1 MATLRDSEL
10 ALSADI
16 IYLNHAAVAPWP
28 RRAVEAVQQFAET
41 CGSRGAAD
49 YPQWLAVE
57 MRLRQRLAR
66 LINARSTDDIA
77 LVKNTSEALSMIA
90 YGLDWRSGDNVVVF
104 QGEFPSNRMVWES
117 LSRYGVEL
125 REVPLCTE
133 GQPEEDLLARCD
145 QRTRLVSVSS
155 VQYATGFRTD
165 LQTIGDGCRRR
176 KILFCVDAI
185 QSLGALSFDVQGCD
199 ADFVA
204 ADGHKWMLG
213 PEGLALFWC
222 RPELRERLQLHE
234 IGWHMTDR
242 PGDFE
247 ARQWRPSATATRFE
261 CGSPNLLAAHAL
273 EASLSLIE
281 ETGIQKIHE
290 QVVSISGYI
299 MEKARSIR
307 PEVELISPQAEA
319 RRSGIVTLRPGD
331 ADPETLRRSLLDC
344 GVVCAARG
352 GGLRFSPHFYNE
364 PGEIDAAFDALSR
377 CRTSQPR

>member
-1 MATLRDSEL
+1 MGILRNTEL
-10 ALSADI
+10 LLDADVV
-16 IYLNHAAVAPWP
+16 YLNHAAVAPWP
-28 RRAVEAVQQFAET
+28 RRAVVAVQRFAET
-41 CGSRGAAD
+41 CGKRGAAD
-49 YPQWLAVE
+49 YPRWLEVE
-57 MRLRQRLAR
+57 LRLRQRLAR

-90 YGLDWRSGDNVVVF
+90 YGLQWRPGDNVVIF
-104 QGEFPSNRMVWES
+104 EGEFPSNRLVWES
-117 LSRYGVEL
+117 LTRYGVEL
-125 REVPLCTE
+125 REVPLRTE
-133 GQPEEDLLARCD
+133 DRREAELLARCD
-145 QRTRLVSVSS
+145 RHTRLVSVSS

-165 LQTIGDGCRRR
+165 LQTIGEGCRRR

-185 QSLGALSFDVQGCD
+185 QSLGAVPFDVEACG

-213 PEGLALFWC
+213 PEGLALLWC

-234 IGWHMTDR
+234 LGWHMTDR

-281 ETGIQKIHE
+281 EIGVTQIYENIL
-290 QVVSISGYI
+290 SITRYI
-299 MEKARSIR
+299 MENAKSRF
-307 PEVELISPQAEA
+307 PEMELISPRAED

-331 ADPETLRRSLLDC
+331 ADPEALRRALLGC

-352 GGLRFSPHFYNE
+352 GGLRFSPHFYNA
-364 PGEIDAAFDALSR
+364 PGEIDLALDALSR
-377 CRTSQPR
+377 CRAR